1 MKASAPACLVL
12 AVIALPLAACHQQP
26 ASNAAASSPVP
37 SASTPVIAAAAM
49 PPASTPTPA
58 STTPVP
64 GDHATTKHYKIA
76 ISLPTLPTADKPLAD
91 AMRTTA
97 DNAKRDFIQA
107 LPDPKALPEFANRQ
121 LELALDFKLVAQT
134 PAFTSVR
141 ETGMADTGGAH
152 PNPVQAT
159 FVFDRKAGK
168 LITLDD
174 LFAQPDAARKA
185 LANFAH
191 DTLLKKL
198 MANAPKPGEG
208 SPDAIREWKSNT
220 VQMLDDGTKP
230 TTVNYS
236 VFVVRAGS
244 QPDAASPGL
253 TLVFPPYQVAPY
265 VYGTQTVEVPASAF
279 AQFLKPEY
287 ASAFAH

>member
-1 MKASAPACLVL
+1 MKASVPACFVL
-12 AVIALPLAACHQQP
+12 AAITLALAACQQQP
-26 ASNAAASSPVP
+26 ASNAAASSPTP
-37 SASTPVIAAAAM
+37 SASTPVIAAAATA
-49 PPASTPTPA
+49 PASTPAPA
-58 STTPVP
+58 STAPVP
-64 GDHATTKHYKIA
+64 GDHAVTKHYKIA
-76 ISLPTLPTADKPLAD
+76 ISLPALPATDKPLAD

-121 LELALDFKLVAQT
+121 LDLILDFRLAAQT

-141 ETGMADTGGAH
+141 ETGSADTGGAH

-208 SPDAIREWKSNT
+208 SPEAIREWKSNT

-236 VFVVRAGS
+236 VFVVRAGN

-265 VYGTQTVEVPASAF
+265 VYGTQTVDVPAGAF

-287 ASAFAH
+287 AGAFAH

>member
-1 MKASAPACLVL
+1 MTLP
-12 AVIALPLAACHQQP
+12 ALP
-26 ASNAAASSPVP
+26 
-37 SASTPVIAAAAM
+37 
-49 PPASTPTPA
+49 
-58 STTPVP
+58 
-64 GDHATTKHYKIA
+64 AT
-76 ISLPTLPTADKPLAD
+76 DKPLAD

-107 LPDPKALPEFANRQ
+107 LPDPQALPEFANRQ
-121 LELALDFKLVAQT
+121 LDLILDFKLAAQT

-152 PNPVQAT
+152 PNPVEAT

-174 LFAQPDAARKA
+174 LFTQPDAARKA

-198 MANAPKPGEG
+198 LANAPKPGEG
-208 SPDAIREWKSNT
+208 SPEAIREWKSNT
-220 VQMLDDGTKP
+220 MQMLDDGTKP

-236 VFVVRAGS
+236 AFLVRAGS
-244 QPDAASPGL
+244 QPDTASPGL
-253 TLVFPPYQVAPY
+253 MLIFPPYQVAPY
-265 VYGTQTVEVPASAF
+265 VYGTQTVEVPASVF
-279 AQFLKPEY
+279 AQFLKPGY
-287 ASAFAH
+287 AGAFAH